1 MSGQNC
7 EQTEKAIQENLNLQ
21 DNQCEIQDHQ
31 ALIQKDEQKSLDQIE
46 KDHNVIAEGVNKE
59 DDSLSNINID
69 LDYQKYLSNEE
80 KRTLEKLQDN
90 TQIIIGKYKDVKQQS
105 SQKKNSDTFMKG
117 YDMNSPTSMESS
129 QQAQSCI
136 TFYQYKTGKQKKNN
150 KMFDSVNSYQ
160 SDKCNGF
167 TSKKLDQSEQLTPK
181 NYSQKQSNNGKQIQ
195 GNVSHQQLQ
204 NYFEAVQQN
213 VSKRI
218 SFNSLQE
225 VQQKQVNSLIQP
237 QSSDEKQIAYV
248 NRREELSPKNLLKE
262 PYFYSSGFSF
272 EKFKSRNNPQ
282 QFYTSFKFKSDKSS
296 SPQSKRS
303 RSKKQSQDEILDHNS
318 DQQTKTD
325 QKQSVSK
332 LQNKQQCQNSSLLNS
347 MLQSNSV
354 KHSLENL
361 KSSIQ
366 NPIQL
371 SPNQNKK
378 IKQANKSYK
387 ENEIQLEY
395 NQNLQNQSKKTLN
408 SSSKQNKH
416 SNNYLKSQQ
425 SSTKKV
431 SQIKESQQN
440 QYRQSLITPSCFYF
454 LDETSNSSI
463 LKNTLIQWFENEKIK
478 FQNKVDSLLMNQNCY
493 DQENSKKNNYVVS
506 NQELDFMQNFL
517 IDFEILLT
525 QSNGIVNSKLETKLQ
540 EFLNNEAQIV
550 VNRIKDKKPSTT
562 LHKNEI
568 NSKNKQDQTLNNSLS
583 ENNLK
588 DQYKKD
594 QLKGLSSQAEACFK
608 LTNIDQTIFKKLS
621 NDEQIFN
628 YSFHYQI
635 LLELVNQIN
644 IKTLNEQKFTK
655 ESNLKTSLFLAF
667 FSFLANFFEFIPV
680 VNQKLE
686 DKTWEF
692 CNNLLTKSGI
702 IFNSV
707 QKLPNLIEKQTY
719 NPYLI
724 QEFEESFQ
732 EVENIVCQEDKL
744 LDDIEYGFFLKFIY
758 SIKSLFEILKNN
770 NIINFDQKKLQ
781 LNQKKTQE
789 YLQKREQKI
798 KDGIQINSYLQ
809 KSVLE
814 QENLIQQ
821 QYGINFQEWSNQIL
835 QVQKDINTLKAK
847 EKQHKWL
854 EERQIK
860 KKALEKEQQRDLDD
874 FYRYKQ
880 FGQQQQQINR
890 VSNLKNRESKRE
902 RINNSTEIRMIE
914 KSQQKQRNKSMIS
927 EEIEKTKSEIS
938 FKQVL
943 KKQAIDKKKQE
954 HIEFVENVK
963 EKRKVREQQI
973 EELKKAEKE
982 EYVWKRAQQL
992 LEKQSKLLYEREQ
1005 LLQNQ
1010 RFF

>member
-7 EQTEKAIQENLNLQ
+7 KQTEAVTQENFNLL
-21 DNQCEIQDHQ
+21 DNQCGVQNQQ
-31 ALIQKDEQKSLDQIE
+31 ALNQKDEQKSLDQIQ
-46 KDHNVIAEGVNKE
+46 KDHNVIAEVANKE
-59 DDSLSNINID
+59 CDSLNNINID

-90 TQIIIGKYKDVKQQS
+90 TQITIEKYKDIKQLS
-105 SQKKNSDTFMKG
+105 SSKKNSDISMKG
-117 YDMNSPTSMESS
+117 CDMYSHTSMKSS

-136 TFYQYKTGKQKKNN
+136 TFYQYKTGKQNQNN
-150 KMFDSVNSYQ
+150 KMYDSANSYQ
-160 SDKCNGF
+160 SDKCLGF
-167 TSKKLDQSEQLTPK
+167 ISKELDQSEQLTPK
-181 NYSQKQSNNGKQIQ
+181 KANQKLLNNSKRIQ
-195 GNVSHQQLQ
+195 ENLSHQQLQ

-218 SFNSLQE
+218 NYNSLQD
-225 VQQKQVNSLIQP
+225 QQRQVRSLIQP
-237 QSSDEKQIAYV
+237 QSSDEKQIAYI

-262 PYFYSSGFSF
+262 PYFFSSGFTF
-272 EKFKSRNNPQ
+272 EKFKSQTNPQ
-282 QFYTSFKFKSDKSS
+282 QCYTSFKFKSDKSS

-303 RSKKQSQDEILDHNS
+303 RSKKYSQDEILNNNL
-318 DQQTKTD
+318 DQQTKSD
-325 QKQSVSK
+325 QKQSMYK
-332 LQNKQQCQNSSLLNS
+332 LQNKTQYQNSSLLNS

-354 KHSLENL
+354 KKSLENL
-361 KSSIQ
+361 QNSLQ
-366 NPIQL
+366 NPVQL
-371 SPNQNKK
+371 SPNTDKK
-378 IKQANKSYK
+378 LRQSNKSYK
-387 ENEIQLEY
+387 ENEIRSEFD
-395 NQNLQNQSKKTLN
+395 QNLQNQNQKYKN
-408 SSSKQNKH
+408 SSQKQRKH
-416 SNNYLKSQQ
+416 SNNNLKSYQ
-425 SSTKKV
+425 SSAKKV
-431 SQIKESQQN
+431 NQVKENQQN
-440 QYRQSLITPSCFYF
+440 EYRKSLISPSCFYF
-454 LDETSNSSI
+454 LDEISNSSI

-478 FQNKVDSLLMNQNCY
+478 FQNKVDQLLMNQNCL
-493 DQENSKKNNYVVS
+493 DQESSKKSKFVVS
-506 NQELDFMQNFL
+506 NKELDFMQNFL

-540 EFLNNEAQIV
+540 EFLNSEAQIV

-562 LHKNEI
+562 KA
-568 NSKNKQDQTLNNSLS
+568 KQETYSIIKQEYNLNNSQS

-588 DQYKKD
+588 DSQKNGQIKD
-594 QLKGLSSQAEACFK
+594 LSSQAEACQK
-608 LTNIDQTIFKKLS
+608 LTNIDQNILKILS

-628 YSFHYQI
+628 YSFHYRI
-635 LLELVNQIN
+635 LQMLVNQIN
-644 IKTLNEQKFTK
+644 IKILNEQKFTT

-686 DKTWEF
+686 EKTWEF

-702 IFNSV
+702 IFNSI
-707 QKLPNLIEKQTY
+707 QKLPSLIEKQLY

-724 QEFEESFQ
+724 QEFEDSFQ
-732 EVENIVCQEDKL
+732 EVENIVYQVDKL
-744 LDDIEYGFFLKFIY
+744 LDDCEYSFFLKLVY

-770 NIINFDQKKLQ
+770 NIINFDQKKLK

-789 YLQKREQKI
+789 YLQKREQKV
-798 KDGIQINSYLQ
+798 KDGIQINSYLY

-814 QENLIQQ
+814 QENFIQQ
-821 QYGINFQEWSNQIL
+821 QYGVNFQEWNNNIL

-847 EKQHKWL
+847 EKQHKWI

-860 KKALEKEQQRDLDD
+860 KKALEKEKMRDLDD
-874 FYRYKQ
+874 FYRYKL
-880 FGQQQQQINR
+880 FINR

-914 KSQQKQRNKSMIS
+914 KSYQKQRNKSMIS

-943 KKQAIDKKKQE
+943 KKQAIEKKQKA
-954 HIEFVENVK
+954 HIEFVDNVK

-982 EYVWKRAQQL
+982 EHVWKRAQQL
-992 LEKQSKLLYEREQ
+992 LEKQNKLLYEREQ

>member
-1 MSGQNC
+1 MSVQNC
-7 EQTEKAIQENLNLQ
+7 EQIETDNQENQNLLDDQ
-21 DNQCEIQDHQ
+21 CDVQNQQS
-31 ALIQKDEQKSLDQIE
+31 LIQIDEQKSLDQIE
-46 KDHNVIAEGVNKE
+46 KDHNVIAEGANKE
-59 DDSLSNINID
+59 FDSLSNINMD
-69 LDYQKYLSNEE
+69 LDYQKYLNNEE
-80 KRTLEKLQDN
+80 KQTLEKLQDN
-90 TQIIIGKYKDVKQQS
+90 TQITIEKYKDVKQQS
-105 SQKKNSDTFMKG
+105 SQKKNSDTLMKG
-117 YDMNSPTSMESS
+117 SDMNSPTSMESS

-136 TFYQYKTGKQKKNN
+136 TFYQYKAGKQNQSN

-160 SDKCNGF
+160 SDKYPRF
-167 TSKKLDQSEQLTPK
+167 TSKKLDQSEQLTPQ
-181 NYSQKQSNNGKQIQ
+181 NASQKQVNSGKGIQ
-195 GNVSHQQLQ
+195 ENISHQQLQ

-225 VQQKQVNSLIQP
+225 DQKIQVRSLIQP
-237 QSSDEKQIAYV
+237 QSSDEKQIAYI
-248 NRREELSPKNLLKE
+248 NRREELSPNNLQKE

-272 EKFKSRNNPQ
+272 EKFKSRANPQ
-282 QFYTSFKFKSDKSS
+282 QYYTSFKFKSDKSS

-303 RSKKQSQDEILDHNS
+303 KSNKYSQDEILDSNL
-318 DQQTKTD
+318 DQQAKSD
-325 QKQSVSK
+325 QKQSITK
-332 LQNKQQCQNSSLLNS
+332 LQNLAQSQNSSLLNS
-347 MLQSNSV
+347 MLQSNPV
-354 KHSLENL
+354 KKSLESL
-361 KSSIQ
+361 KSSMQ
-366 NPIQL
+366 NPIYQ

-378 IKQANKSYK
+378 LKQANKSYK
-387 ENEIQLEY
+387 ENEIQ
-395 NQNLQNQSKKTLN
+395 NDQNWQSQSKKRIN
-408 SSSKQNKH
+408 SSQKQGKL
-416 SNNYLKSQQ
+416 NNNQLKSQQ
-425 SSTKKV
+425 SSSKKNNHHN
-431 SQIKESQQN
+431 KHN
-440 QYRQSLITPSCFYF
+440 DYRKSLITPSCFYF
-454 LDETSNSSI
+454 LDETSNLSI
-463 LKNTLIQWFENEKIK
+463 LKNTLIQWFENEKIS
-478 FQNKVDSLLMNQNCY
+478 FQNKVDQLLMNQNCI
-493 DQENSKKNNYVVS
+493 DQETSKKNKYIVS

-517 IDFEILLT
+517 IDFEVLLT

-562 LHKNEI
+562 KVKQEI
-568 NSKNKQDQTLNNSLS
+568 LTKNKYDNSLNSSQS

-588 DQYKKD
+588 NSYKND
-594 QLKGLSSQAEACFK
+594 QLKGLSQQAEACQK
-608 LTNIDQTIFKKLS
+608 LTNLDSSIFKTLS

-628 YSFHYQI
+628 YSFHYSI
-635 LLELVNQIN
+635 LQGLVSQIN
-644 IKTLNEQKFTK
+644 IKTLNEQKFTT

-686 DKTWEF
+686 EKTWDF

-702 IFNSV
+702 IFNSI
-707 QKLPNLIEKQTY
+707 QKLPSLIEKQLY

-732 EVENIVCQEDKL
+732 EVENIVCQVDKL
-744 LDDIEYGFFLKFIY
+744 LDDTEYSFFLKFIY

-789 YLQKREQKI
+789 YLQQREQKI

-814 QENLIQQ
+814 QENQIQQ
-821 QYGINFQEWSNQIL
+821 QYGVNFQEWKSSIL
-835 QVQKDINTLKAK
+835 QVQRDINALKAK
-847 EKQHKWL
+847 EKQHKWI

-860 KKALEKEQQRDLDD
+860 KKALEKEQLRDQDD

-890 VSNLKNRESKRE
+890 ASNLKNRDSKRE

-914 KSQQKQRNKSMIS
+914 KNHQKQRNKSMIS

-992 LEKQSKLLYEREQ
+992 LEKQNKLLYEREQ

-1010 RFF
+1010 RYF